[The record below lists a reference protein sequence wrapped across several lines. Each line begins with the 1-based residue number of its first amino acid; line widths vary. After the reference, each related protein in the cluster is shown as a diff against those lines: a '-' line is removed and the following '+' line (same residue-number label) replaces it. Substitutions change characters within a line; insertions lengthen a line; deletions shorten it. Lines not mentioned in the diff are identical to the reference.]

1 MEWIVRAL
9 KPNGKAFVVVPDGL
23 FNRKSDE
30 KLRIFIKDE
39 CLIDAIISLPKKTFF
54 STPKK
59 TYILAITKKQNLE
72 QTQTEPVFTYLVS
85 EIGESRDSYRFDI
98 EQDDLSDA
106 VNQFNQFKG
115 SKEHYKPSDKR
126 CKVLNA
132 NLFDNPSSWVIEN
145 NWSCQEKTKLNIL
158 EDNLFVSVNDFSFLM
173 NDVSDSLLGF
183 KEEIHSINAQDE
195 SVSYESV
202 SILDDVYFKLTR
214 GKRITKAT
222 INANK
227 GDVPVYSSSKSKD
240 KVMGCIDKDFLIK
253 ENLIYCTKKSVL
265 FNLDGS
271 VGYCFIRDDKEFSFI
286 DVVASITPRI
296 SCIDL
301 DYLKIQLEREILKT
315 GANYQTKLYF
325 NKIESYSIQIKIPV
339 NKDGSFNLIKQKQ
352 IAGKYKKIESI
363 KQAIS
368 NELLKIQNVVIEL

>member
-1 MEWIVRAL
+1 
-9 KPNGKAFVVVPDGL
+9 
-23 FNRKSDE
+23 
-30 KLRIFIKDE
+30 
-39 CLIDAIISLPKKTFF
+39 
-54 STPKK
+54 
-59 TYILAITKKQNLE
+59 
-72 QTQTEPVFTYLVS
+72 
-85 EIGESRDSYRFDI
+85 
-98 EQDDLSDA
+98 
-106 VNQFNQFKG
+106 
-115 SKEHYKPSDKR
+115 
-126 CKVLNA
+126 
-132 NLFDNPSSWVIEN
+132 
-145 NWSCQEKTKLNIL
+145 
-158 EDNLFVSVNDFSFLM
+158 
-173 NDVSDSLLGF
+173 
-183 KEEIHSINAQDE
+183 
-195 SVSYESV
+195 
-202 SILDDVYFKLTR
+202 
-214 GKRITKAT
+214 
-222 INANK
+222 
-227 GDVPVYSSSKSKD
+227 
-240 KVMGCIDKDFLIK
+240 MGCIDKDFLIK